1 RPSGPG
7 DRTPARPA
15 PQYGASSRRDTGAGG
30 GRRPHCRWPVGP
42 SEAVARHTALHA
54 VRPSGRA
61 IAYKVLRAE
70 DGTTR
75 PPPPWEQGIGDA
87 RTARQATTRTAPAVD
102 VVRLH
107 TAEAIDT
114 VSGTPSW
121 VPRAV
126 EDGGLAYRLEVCDGT

>member
-1 RPSGPG
+1 RRGGSDGHGGAGGVAHGPTAPHGADVAGAVACPSGPG
-7 DRTPARPA
+7 DRTPVRPA

-87 RTARQATTRTAPAVD
+87 RTARQA
-102 VVRLH
+102 
-107 TAEAIDT
+107 
-114 VSGTPSW
+114 
-121 VPRAV
+121 
-126 EDGGLAYRLEVCDGT
+126 